1 MLLVTLLGLA
11 IIWRILDLIPV
22 IWFSCGETVRYWQGE
37 APYGP
42 TLIGMMGLTFTAGLC
57 VWFVDLIRVRARRVS
72 LWLVSVQ
79 GLLFL
84 GIFIVLTSWTSFTL
98 PNTPFTPVSQGL
110 RHAFHSIPGFQY
122 YIVYLEDFSEEVW
135 LTPPPPYDLSL
146 EKLPPET
153 DLTLTLMGSRSES
166 ECSCMSKADQQR
178 RDMLHDLDYEVG
190 SGRITVE
197 DANIIR
203 LETPKPV
210 EPQWCEATM
219 DIARRRY

>member
-11 IIWRILDLIPV
+11 IIWRILDLFPV
-22 IWFSCGETVRYWQGE
+22 LWFSCGEAVRYWQGE

-42 TLIGMMGLTFTAGLC
+42 TLIGMMGLTFTAALC
-57 VWFVDLIRVRARRVS
+57 VWFVDLIRVRAKRLS

-79 GLLFL
+79 SLLFL

-110 RHAFHSIPGFQY
+110 RQAFHSIPGFRVY
-122 YIVYLEDFSEEVW
+122 TVYIAEFSEEVW
-135 LTPPPPYDLSL
+135 LTPPPPYDLGL

-153 DLTLTLMGSRSES
+153 DLALTLMGSRSES
-166 ECSCMSKADQQR
+166 ECSCISLADQRR

-190 SGRITVE
+190 SGRITAE
-197 DANIIR
+197 DANAIR
-203 LETPKPV
+203 RDTPKPV

-219 DIARRRY
+219 DIARRHY

>member
-22 IWFSCGETVRYWQGE
+22 IWFSCGEAVRYWQGE

-42 TLIGMMGLTFTAGLC
+42 TLIGMMGLTFTAALC
-57 VWFVDLIRVRARRVS
+57 VWFVDLIRVRAKRVS

-110 RHAFHSIPGFQY
+110 RQAFHSIPGFGFY
-122 YIVYLEDFSEEVW
+122 TVYFAEVSEELW
-135 LTPPPPYDLSL
+135 LTPPLTYDLRL
-146 EKLPPET
+146 EKLPPEA
-153 DLTLTLMGSRSES
+153 DQTLILMGSRHEN
-166 ECSCMSKADQQR
+166 ECSCMSLADQER
-178 RDMLHDLDYEVG
+178 RDALQVLEHEVAF
-190 SGRITVE
+190 GRITAE
-197 DANIIR
+197 EANAIR
-203 LETPKPV
+203 RDTPKPF
-210 EPQWCEATM
+210 EPEWCEATM
-219 DIARRRY
+219 DIARRHY